1 MNATDLDSVLAVV
14 VVMAILSGIPF
25 YRRLIRPRIKGWQG
39 EKRLRELLALFEFE
53 AVHNV
58 YVPNA
63 DGELAQIDHIVKFQN
78 TLGVIETK
86 NFSGE
91 IFAVEY
97 AKNWVQT
104 INGRDYTFPNP
115 LGQAKRQVEHLKNM
129 LPDINIRGTVVYAGD
144 ATFTVDT
151 PNDVFTFEE
160 FRHDLAKYKKR
171 KHLHDHSPELEAAW
185 LEVIDQANQTSRE
198 KKRKHMS
205 DIYKNR
211 DRDWRRTFIAARFTI
226 LALSAIGLGVYR
238 LAM

>member
-1 MNATDLDSVLAVV
+1 MNAAYLEGVLAVLV
-14 VVMAILSGIPF
+14 GLAVWSGVPF
-25 YRRLIRPRIKGWQG
+25 YRRLVRPRIKGWQG
-39 EKRLRELLALFEFE
+39 EKRLQELLELFEFE

-63 DGELAQIDHIVKFQN
+63 EGELAQVDHIVKFQN
-78 TLGVIETK
+78 TLGVVETK

-97 AKNWVQT
+97 AKSWVQT
-104 INGRDYTFPNP
+104 INGHDYKFPNP

-151 PNDVFTFEE
+151 PNDVFTFDE

-171 KHLHDHSPELEAAW
+171 KHLHDHSPELDAAW
-185 LEVIDQANQTSRE
+185 LEVVDQASQTSRE
-198 KKRKHMS
+198 MKRKHLS
-205 DIYKNR
+205 DIHKNR
-211 DRDWRRTFIAARFTI
+211 DRDWRKAFIAARFTI
-226 LALSAIGLGVYR
+226 LALSAAGLGVYR